1 MVPRNFFYV
10 VMFNIHI
17 YRSGRNGRPRLPK
30 PCRSIYRKLPKHL
43 ELASSIAGL
52 TEEIEELRS
61 EKNRILAR
69 ARCADDTGMKAF
81 SANLEQA
88 KRNYNDLIERKTALT
103 AERQDGITQ
112 YEDVY
117 ERIQP
122 GDEEAVKTERQRLRS
137 ESESR
142 ISETVSKIYGDSF
155 DPKPLSD
162 AMKETDL
169 DLALDRR
176 VEEYR
181 QALHKSQSIDRND
194 YFPGPER

>member
-69 ARCADDTGMKAF
+69 ARCADDEGMKVF
-81 SANLEQA
+81 SSKLDQS
-88 KRNYNDLIERKTALT
+88 KRDYNALIESKTALT